1 MTSGDG
7 NRADFLAKVRDA
19 LGQRRNAT
27 PDAPPAGIRHP
38 RSESGTREDMLEL
51 LARAADGA
59 GWSVF
64 RAGSPED
71 AAGYLADAVAR
82 LSTRLVVSTAHPV
95 LQDIGVEAAVTS
107 AGARCETIAIGEA
120 GSVEERQERREAL
133 RQTAL
138 EAGLGVA
145 AADYAIAET
154 GSCAVL
160 PGAGVSRLVS
170 LLPPVFIA
178 LVEPDRVL
186 PTLDDLFAILDNGLK
201 AGSASGYAGIITGPS
216 RSADIEQTV
225 TVGVHGPGEVHMVVL
240 DYLD

>member
-1 MTSGDG
+1 M
-7 NRADFLAKVRDA
+7 
-19 LGQRRNAT
+19 
-27 PDAPPAGIRHP
+27 
-38 RSESGTREDMLEL
+38 
-51 LARAADGA
+51 
-59 GWSVF
+59 F

-71 AAGYLADAVAR
+71 AADYVADAASRASSGMVVA
-82 LSTRLVVSTAHPV
+82 SAHPV
-95 LQDIGVEAAVTS
+95 LRDIGIEAAITS
-107 AGARCETIAIGEA
+107 AGARCETLAVGEA
-120 GSVEERQERREAL
+120 GSDEERQERRDAL
-133 RQTAL
+133 RRTAL
-138 EAGLGVA
+138 EAVIGVT

-201 AGSASGYAGIITGPS
+201 TGSANGYAGIITGPS